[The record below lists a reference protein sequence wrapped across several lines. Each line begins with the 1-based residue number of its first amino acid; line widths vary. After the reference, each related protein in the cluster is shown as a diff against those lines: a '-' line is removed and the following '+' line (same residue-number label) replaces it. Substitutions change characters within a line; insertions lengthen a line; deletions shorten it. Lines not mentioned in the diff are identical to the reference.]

1 MRSTIC
7 TATALRRRTQIGHS
21 SGRIEA
27 TPSKRRFLLGRSLRL
42 EPLEDRSL
50 LSISYVDNNLAHWT
64 VTNDQSEIGTLDAGD
79 TVTWNYGQSDAISGL
94 VYGTGAFGSIQ
105 EAIDAAAW
113 GDTVNVKAGTYTEQL
128 TINKSLD
135 LIGAGESITTIF
147 APAAAGRQTVTN
159 GMVHD
164 YIVAAY
170 ATTTPT
176 IDVRIEGFTIDANHT
191 ASKVTDTGWFDGVF
205 LRDVNDDGGTVA
217 GLFSSTI
224 KGFTTTAYESWGTVV
239 FGDSELTLHDNLIKE
254 FTRDGIDVFGTGG
267 TTGQP
272 NVTIS
277 DNVVAGSATGLNGI
291 AIEDHAAAIL
301 TGNVV
306 TGMARSTPW
315 AGVGILAWNADK
327 VIIGG
332 TELGEGNQVDDNFY
346 GIFVNTSENVE
357 VVGNTLTHNINR
369 AITLDDADNNTVARN
384 IIVGT
389 AEGTEDA
396 GIVLLNGATGNMI
409 GGDTS
414 ADGNTIT
421 LATSGSH
428 LLYAIYLPNNA
439 GAGSNRIK
447 NNSIQGGKRAVQVD
461 TGNTGTTTI
470 TGNKIGDV
478 VAPSFGG
485 IMANGGNLVVTG
497 NTLTNAVRPI
507 EFWGVGTA
515 TVTGNYIY
523 GATFDAIN
531 IGSVSAG
538 STISDNIISGIISGI
553 GTGVT
558 SKPTAGIVVREG
570 NSGLIIS
577 GNQIDHILYNGIQ
590 MIGGTGFTITDNV
603 ISFLGSYVDKE
614 LFGVGILLTA
624 PQGDHGWYTSLGT
637 SDSTVSG
644 NEVSSSNEGIDLYYA
659 SNNRITGNN
668 LHDLKN
674 DGMWLQDASS
684 NTITE
689 NTVASVRD
697 GAGKG
702 MGIAVYGTDLVG
714 GVPDDGGS
722 NRNEIAANT
731 VTDCDYGL
739 LALDLSDYNTFTNN
753 VVNLNATAVGAWTYV
768 VGRDPVDNVFHEN
781 DLSGNT
787 QYFFASDT
795 IDASCNWF
803 GTGVR
808 ASAVAAAST
817 GISFVDI
824 SPMLDHGDSDSLT
837 AGFQADYSS
846 LTVTALGAQLSGTR
860 IQEGVNLVDDEGV
873 VHVDAGTYVEQVTI
887 NKSLDLVGKGE
898 SSTIIQA
905 PTANRSGKVVVPD
918 IATWDY
924 ILAAYATSDTIDV
937 RVEGFTFDANDENKS
952 DGATRFTGVFFRD
965 VYDDPEDHDGTVAGL
980 FSSTIHNFGTDL
992 ENYGVRIYGQSKLT
1006 VDDNTV
1012 YEYTR
1017 DGIVANGN
1025 DNSVTTDDPD
1035 VIISN
1040 NAVTGIGTVA
1050 AVQNGIQVA
1059 FGASGSITGN
1069 TVSNDTGSSKWWSTG
1084 ILITDS
1090 DNVSVT
1096 GNTAIGNTTGIY
1108 LMYADNNTI
1117 SDNTFTNNVQAGVM
1131 VSNRDTA
1138 DTTTT
1143 NNLIEDNTF
1152 TGGWAGI
1159 WSSYCAGNF
1168 YQNNT
1173 ISKATGNAIYF
1184 WDTDNNTVSG
1194 NTISD
1199 IHDGSLG
1206 AWGIALD
1213 GGDTTGTVGSDG
1225 NTISGNIISDTDV
1238 QVWIGS
1244 DSDRNT
1250 VSGNSLSDG
1259 VIGIQANIN
1268 TYHPKL
1274 LPQSNVTI
1282 SGNTITDMTTG
1293 IDLVLGS
1300 ATVSGNIFNGTLDND
1315 VDLLLES
1322 TVGTVTIGPGN
1333 SFAGDTRYIENH
1345 TAQFFDLTGP
1355 NAQTYEEINNFRIE
1369 DKMYHALND
1378 AACGLITWVA
1388 DTLFV
1393 SAGGKIQLAVD
1404 AATSG
1409 DTAYVEA
1416 GTYTELLA
1424 INKSLNLVGEGS
1436 SKTTIDGDGGDT
1448 VIYIDS
1454 GTADW
1459 VVSLVG
1465 FTITG
1470 GESSNYG
1477 GGICNWGGTL
1487 TVDSCTISGNSASQ
1501 IGGGIFDN
1509 SSGPLTIKN
1518 STISN
1523 NTSNYMGG
1531 GIGDWGGCTIIIENS
1546 TISDNE
1552 AFDGGGISAM
1562 QSTWTIRNT
1571 TIDGNETYTEDG
1583 HGYGGGIMNWG
1594 SDVTLDGCTISNN
1607 TASYLGGGIQNQS
1620 TMTLVSSTL
1629 SGNTALYGAG
1639 ISSIHEIT
1647 IKNSTIAD
1655 NTAKDAADS
1664 AGGGILYQGTMTIAN
1679 STIAENAAVQGGG
1692 IYNNATTIAEMANSI
1707 VADNTSSDSS
1717 SPDIYGTITA
1727 NYCLIGNTTGATL
1740 TDGSAHNLLNVD
1752 PLLGT
1757 LGYYE
1762 SGIQTIPLLKGSPA
1776 LNAGSNDLIPHGMK
1790 TDERGFFR
1798 IFRFIVD
1805 MGAHEVSD
1813 PSVFG
1818 TPPVVTL
1825 TAPAYTN
1832 NTTPTVYIHATP
1844 GDEGKLPSGTTVYL
1858 DVDLNDN
1865 DSYEDPG
1872 EQAYCTGTLDE
1883 NGDSV
1888 IIVTP
1893 ALAQGSYEMK
1903 ARVTDTLYNE
1913 GISIPTNVVIDLTA
1927 PTVTAD
1933 RASTQP
1939 ETTSKS
1945 PICFTVV
1952 FSKTVTGF
1960 SAAGVVLS
1968 GTAPG
1973 TLSAVVTGSGSTYT
1987 VAVSGMT
1994 GTGTVVATVKAG
2006 AARDLAGNA
2015 SEASTSTHNSVNFI
2029 CGPAIS
2035 NVSVPPKTSAEKTSV
2050 TFKVIDNKGIASVSL
2065 TIDGR
2070 GVSVTRTSGD
2080 KYSATYAYSGAQS
2093 ADAHTFII
2101 RAVSSRGTSIYNG
2114 SFTVAASSP
2123 LITNVAVVATR
2134 SDKSTTISWTAMNV
2148 DGIKS
2153 VTISFDSGAA
2163 ITVQKRSGTSTLA
2176 TYRYS
2181 AVLSARTHTYTI
2193 TALGTTGKST
2203 SYKGSVTVIGTIPT
2217 INNVKAAAKTSSD
2230 NTTITWTVY
2239 DIDGISSTT
2248 LRIDGRVITSG
2259 ITQKGSGSSITYTYA
2274 GKLSAAKH
2282 GYTINAMDAA
2292 VPPVAAKQYGGNVTV
2307 AGTVPTITKIVVT
2320 PTKAKTTITWTAYDI
2335 DGLKSVVLKID
2346 GKSMTFSRSG
2356 DNYTYNGV
2364 LTAGK
2369 HSYSISAYSTSAKS
2383 ATVSGNLNVPKSHS
2397 VPHGIFAAVLPTS
2410 TIHADSL
2417 LDDDLM
2423 VSRRV
2428 ESNVMADVIS

>member
-1 MRSTIC
+1 MLSTIH
-7 TATALRRRTQIGHS
+7 APAGIRMKSRMGRFGS
-21 SGRIEA
+21 RIEA
-27 TPSKRRFLLGRSLRL
+27 SPSKRRFLLGRSLRL

-79 TVTWNYGQSDAISGL
+79 TVTWNYGQSDAIGGL
-94 VYGTGAFGSIQ
+94 VYGSDAFSSIQ

-113 GDTVNVKAGTYTEQL
+113 GDTINVEAGTYAEQL

-135 LIGAGESITTIF
+135 LIGAGELTTTIL
-147 APAAAGRQTVTN
+147 APATADRQTVTY
-159 GMVHD
+159 GSTVHD

-176 IDVRIEGFTIDANHT
+176 VDVRIEGFTIDANNT
-191 ASKVTDTGWFDGVF
+191 ASKVSGTGWFDGVF
-205 LRDVNDDGGTVA
+205 LRDVNDDGGSVA

-224 KGFTTTAYESWGTVV
+224 EGFTTTAYESWGTVV
-239 FGDSELTLHDNLIKE
+239 FGDSELTLHDNTIRE

-277 DNVVAGSATGLNGI
+277 DNVVAGSATGLLGI
-291 AIEDHAAAIL
+291 AIEDHAAATL

-306 TGMARSTPW
+306 TGMARATPW
-315 AGVGILAWNADK
+315 AGVGILVWNADN
-327 VIIGG
+327 VVVGG
-332 TELGEGNQVDDNFY
+332 TGLGEGNQVDENYY

-357 VVGNTLTHNINR
+357 VVGNELTHNINR
-369 AITLDDADNNTVARN
+369 AITLDDADDNTVARN

-389 AEGTEDA
+389 TEGTEDA
-396 GIVLLNGATGNMI
+396 GIALLNDATGNMI
-409 GGDTS
+409 GGDTT

-439 GAGSNRIK
+439 GAGSNTIK
-447 NNSIQGGKRAVQVD
+447 NNSIQGGTRAVQVD

-470 TGNKIGDV
+470 VGNTIGDV

-531 IGSVSAG
+531 VGSVATG
-538 STISDNIISGIISGI
+538 STFSNNTISGL
-553 GTGVT
+553 GTDVT
-558 SKPTAGIVVREG
+558 SKPTAGINVRNG
-570 NSGLIIS
+570 NSGLVIS
-577 GNQIDHILYNGIQ
+577 GNQIDNMLYNGIQ
-590 MIGGTGFTITDNV
+590 VTGGSGFTITDNV
-603 ISFLGSYVDKE
+603 MSYLGSYVAE
-614 LFGVGILLTA
+614 GLFGVGILLGA
-624 PQGDHGWYTSLGT
+624 PQGEHGWYTGLGT
-637 SDSTVSG
+637 HNSTVSG
-644 NEVSSSNEGIDLYYA
+644 NEVSYSNEGIDLYYA
-659 SNNRITGNN
+659 SNNQITGNN

-674 DGMWLQDASS
+674 DGMWLQDASD
-684 NTITE
+684 NTITG
-689 NTVASVRD
+689 NTVAGVRD
-697 GAGKG
+697 GAGNG

-714 GVPDDGGS
+714 GVPADGGS
-722 NRNEIAANT
+722 DRNEITANT

-739 LALDLSDYNTFTNN
+739 LALDLSDDNTFTNN

-768 VGRDPVDNVFHEN
+768 LGRDPVDNVFHEN

-787 QYFFASDT
+787 QYFFVSDT

-824 SPMLDHGDSDSLT
+824 SPMLDHGDSDTLT

-846 LTVTALGAQLSGTR
+846 LTVTTLGAQLSGTR
-860 IQEGVNLVDDEGV
+860 IQEGVNLVDDEGI

-887 NKSLDLVGKGE
+887 NKSLDLIGEGE

-905 PTANRSGKVVVPD
+905 PTAPRSGKISVAGSG
-918 IATWDY
+918 IWDY

-937 RVEGFTFDANDENKS
+937 RVEGFMFDANDQNKTA
-952 DGATRFTGVFFRD
+952 DTTTKFTGVFFSN
-965 VYDDPEDHDGTVAGL
+965 VYDDPDDHDGTVAGL

-992 ENYGVRIYGQSKLT
+992 QNYGVRIYGQSKLT

-1017 DGIVANGN
+1017 DGITANG
-1025 DNSVTTDDPD
+1025 DDDSVTTDDPD

-1050 AVQNGIQVA
+1050 VVQNGIQVA
-1059 FGASGSITGN
+1059 YGASGSITGN
-1069 TVSNDTGSSKWWSTG
+1069 TVSNDTGDSEWWSTG
-1084 ILITDS
+1084 ILVSYTDNIT
-1090 DNVSVT
+1090 VT
-1096 GNTAIGNTTGIY
+1096 NNTAIGNTTGVY
-1108 LMYADNNTI
+1108 VAFADNNTV
-1117 SDNTFTNNVQAGVM
+1117 SQNTFTNNVQAGVM
-1131 VSNRDTA
+1131 VSNNDKA
-1138 DTTTT
+1138 GPATT
-1143 NNLIEDNTF
+1143 NNHIEDNTF

-1168 YQNNT
+1168 YQNNI

-1225 NTISGNIISDTDV
+1225 NTISGNIISDTDI
-1238 QVWIGS
+1238 QVWVGNGS
-1244 DSDRNT
+1244 DSNT
-1250 VSGNSLSDG
+1250 VSGNTLSDG
-1259 VIGIQANIN
+1259 VIGIQASAYTYDHRTIAPSNI
-1268 TYHPKL
+1268 
-1274 LPQSNVTI
+1274 TI

-1300 ATVSGNIFNGTLDND
+1300 ATVSGNIFNGTTDNE

-1322 TVGTVTIGPGN
+1322 TAGIVTIGPGN

-1345 TAQFFDLTGP
+1345 TSQSFDLTGT
-1355 NAQTYEEINNFRIE
+1355 NAQIYEETDNFRIE
-1369 DKMYHALND
+1369 DKMYHALDN

-1393 SAGGKIQLAVD
+1393 STGGKIQLAVD

-1424 INKSLNLVGEGS
+1424 INKSLDLIGEGS
-1436 SKTTIDGDGGDT
+1436 STTTIDGDGGDT
-1448 VIYIDS
+1448 VVYIDS
-1454 GTADW
+1454 GSADW
-1459 VVSLVG
+1459 VVSLFG

-1470 GESSNYG
+1470 GESSNHG
-1477 GGICNWGGTL
+1477 GGIYNDGGTL
-1487 TVDSCTISGNSASQ
+1487 TVDNCIITGNSARQ

-1509 SSGPLTIKN
+1509 STGTLTIKN

-1523 NTSNYMGG
+1523 NTSNNMGG
-1531 GIGDWGGCTIIIENS
+1531 GIGDWAGCTVIIENS
-1546 TISDNE
+1546 TISDNA

-1571 TIDGNETYTEDG
+1571 TIDGNSTYAEDG
-1583 HGYGGGIMNWG
+1583 YGYGGGIMNWG
-1594 SDVTLDGCTISNN
+1594 SDVTLEGCTISNN
-1607 TASYLGGGIQNQS
+1607 TATYLGGGIQNQS
-1620 TMTLVSSTL
+1620 TMTLISSTL
-1629 SGNTALYGAG
+1629 FGNTALYGAG

-1647 IKNSTIAD
+1647 IQNSTIAN
-1655 NTAKDAADS
+1655 NTATGAVDS
-1664 AGGGILYQGTMTIAN
+1664 SGGGILYQGIMTIAN
-1679 STIAENAAVQGGG
+1679 STIAGNAAVQGGG
-1692 IYNNATTIAEMANSI
+1692 IYNNATTIAEMVNSI

-1727 NYCLIGNTTGATL
+1727 NYCLIGDMTGATL
-1740 TDGSAHNLLNVD
+1740 TDGSAHNLLDVD

-1776 LNAGSNDLIPHGMK
+1776 LNAGSNALIPSGMT
-1790 TDERGFFR
+1790 TDERGFNR
-1798 IFRFIVD
+1798 IFRVIVD

-1818 TPPVVTL
+1818 TLPVVTL

-1858 DVDLNDN
+1858 DVDLND
-1865 DSYEDPG
+1865 DSDYEDPG

-1927 PTVTAD
+1927 PTVTAN

-1945 PICFTVV
+1945 PIYFTVV
-1952 FSKTVTGF
+1952 FSKIVTGF
-1960 SAAGVVLS
+1960 SASGVIFS

-1973 TLSAVVTGSGSTYT
+1973 TLSAVVTGSGTTYT

-1994 GTGTVVATVKAG
+1994 GTGTVTVSLKAG
-2006 AARDLAGNA
+2006 AAHDLAGNA

-2029 CGPAIS
+2029 AGPAIS
-2035 NVSVPPKTSAEKTSV
+2035 NVSVSAKTSSENTNI
-2050 TFKVIDNKGIASVSL
+2050 TFKVVDNKGISSVQL
-2065 TIDGR
+2065 KIDGKN
-2070 GVSVTRTSGD
+2070 VSIRKTSGD
-2080 KYSATYAYSGAQS
+2080 KYSATYAYSGLLTAS
-2093 ADAHTFII
+2093 THTYTI
-2101 RAVSSRGTSIYNG
+2101 RAVSSRGTSTYTN
-2114 SFTVAASSP
+2114 SFTVAASTPTISSVSV
-2123 LITNVAVVATR
+2123 IASK
-2134 SDKSTTISWTAMNV
+2134 SDKPATFSWRVFTI
-2148 DGIKS
+2148 DGIRAVK
-2153 VTISFDSGAA
+2153 ISIDGGTAV
-2163 ITVQKRSGTSTLA
+2163 TVQKSSGSSTSA
-2176 TYRYS
+2176 TYLYS
-2181 AVLSARTHTYTI
+2181 ALLSARTHTYTI
-2193 TALGTTGKST
+2193 TAVGATGKAATPYTGRVTVVGTTPLI
-2203 SYKGSVTVIGTIPT
+2203 V
-2217 INNVKAAAKTSSD
+2217 NVKATAKTSSN
-2230 NTTITWTVY
+2230 NTTIKWTVY
-2239 DIDGISSTT
+2239 DIDGIGSTT
-2248 LRIDGRVITSG
+2248 LKIDGRKITSG
-2259 ITQKGSGSSITYTYA
+2259 ITHTGSSTYITYTYT
-2274 GKLSAAKH
+2274 GKLSAGRH
-2282 GYTINAMDAA
+2282 SYTINATDAS
-2292 VPPVAAKQYGGNVTV
+2292 VPQVAAKQFSGNVTV
-2307 AGTVPTITKIVVT
+2307 AASVPTITHVVVT
-2320 PTKAKTTITWTAYDI
+2320 PTKSRTTITWTASDI
-2335 DGLKSVVLKID
+2335 DGMKSVVLKID
-2346 GKSMTFSRSG
+2346 GRGVTITKSG
-2356 DNYTYNGV
+2356 DNY
-2364 LTAGK
+2364 
-2369 HSYSISAYSTSAKS
+2369 SYSGKLSVGRYTYSITATSTLNKS
-2383 ATVSGNLNVPKSHS
+2383 ATVSGNLIVRNTLSAPHSSFATALSKTNTYSH
-2397 VPHGIFAAVLPTS
+2397 
-2410 TIHADSL
+2410 SL
-2417 LDDDLM
+2417 LDDETTASI
-2423 VSRRV
+2423 V
-2428 ESNVMADVIS
+2428 